1 MQTVQ
6 ETEKIRLKNFEES
19 KLDPFQAKY
28 GLFSFAGTL
37 AIQPHSYDQVKHNR
51 KDKDGNVKISPRNI
65 CASPS
70 KQGKTPDSYFSM
82 PGFLSIGDMYKDHK
96 PNISES
102 ERSKKIKKFHD
113 SPFKLPGPF
122 ELKSTFEHVSELK
135 QKKRTKSTM
144 PRNFYT
150 SPSKKG
156 NPNCTPGITFSEY
169 EHLPSPK
176 AQMKL
181 NRLAEKS
188 EKFKP
193 SSNSP
198 ELFEKNIYKFD
209 GVLPNK
215 ILKNM
220 NKRVVNETPF
230 KPSSPCKKNLP
241 DALFGFAEY
250 VPPRVETPKL
260 RNKKAETPLP
270 WKVTTKEFSMPVVPT
285 AMMPFNIRKEFKI
298 INY

>member
-1 MQTVQ
+1 MQGLQ
-6 ETEKIRLKNFEES
+6 ESEKIRLRNFEDS

-37 AIQPHSYDQVKHNR
+37 AIQPHAYEQVKGGR
-51 KDKDGNVKISPRNI
+51 KDKDGNVRISPRNI
-65 CASPS
+65 CASPT
-70 KQGKTPDSYFSM
+70 KVGKTPDSYFSM
-82 PGFLSIGDMYKDHK
+82 PGFVSIGDAYKDPK
-96 PNISES
+96 PTFSDSEN
-102 ERSKKIKKFHD
+102 SKKLQKFHD

-135 QKKRTKSTM
+135 PKKRTKSTV

-150 SPSKKG
+150 SPTKKG
-156 NPNCTPGITFSEY
+156 SPNCTPGITFNEY

-176 AQMKL
+176 VQMKL
-181 NRLAEKS
+181 NKIVEKS

-193 SSNSP
+193 SSNYS

-215 ILKNM
+215 ILK
-220 NKRVVNETPF
+220 KLDKKQGDGIPF

-250 VPPRVETPKL
+250 IPPRVDTPKL
-260 RNKKAETPLP
+260 RSKKAETPLP
-270 WKVTTKEFSMPVVPT
+270 WKATTKEFSMPVVPT
-285 AMMPFNIRKEFKI
+285 AMMPLNIRKEFKI
-298 INY
+298 IN